1 MTYAVH
7 NLSAPPVQIDATG
20 SMTID
25 GKTRIALPEPLMTF
39 DSLEEAEEW
48 RKNSLAEM
56 KGDI

>member
-7 NLSAPPVQIDATG
+7 NLASPPVQIDATG
-20 SMTID
+20 SMTLD

-48 RKNSLAEM
+48 RAKRLGEM
-56 KGDI
+56 GR

>member
-20 SMTID
+20 SMTLD
-25 GKTRIALPEPLMTF
+25 GKTRIALLEALMTF

-48 RKNSLAEM
+48 RAKRLGEM
-56 KGDI
+56 GE

>member
-1 MTYAVH
+1 MPWAVH

-20 SMTID
+20 SMTHD

-48 RKNSLAEM
+48 RAKRLGEM
-56 KGDI
+56 GQK